1 MHIVAFPVSH
11 ATVSPGISRRAFLTQ
26 LAAAPLAAA
35 QSIAPR
41 PPLIDTHVHVWSD
54 DPAAFP
60 FAHPTNPNFRP
71 PAIAATAE
79 ALLAEMDR
87 HAISH
92 AVLVQVIYYGWDNRY
107 LARCVK
113 DHPQRFRAQGLID
126 PLGAD
131 VADRLE
137 SLVRGQGFSGVRLSP
152 LYYPGREDWLNS
164 EAHRRLWRRAEA
176 LQAILNFFIL
186 PTQLARLET
195 MIEQF
200 PGVRVVIDHLARIDV
215 KAPSAERDVAQLVR
229 LARFPQVW
237 VKVSELNLMSATK
250 QHPYADTF
258 GVVKRVSDA
267 FGTDRLLW
275 GTGFPAG
282 TRAQAGR
289 PPLEQELALIR
300 ADIRFWTPAERE
312 KILGRNAAA
321 LWRFS

>member
-1 MHIVAFPVSH
+1 L
-11 ATVSPGISRRAFLTQ
+11 GG

-35 QSIAPR
+35 YAAAAAAPR

-87 HAISH
+87 YAITH

-113 DHPQRFRAQGLID
+113 EHPRRFRAQGLID

-131 VADRLE
+131 VADKLE
-137 SLVRGQGFSGVRLSP
+137 GLVREHGFSGVRLSP
-152 LYYPGREDWLNS
+152 QYYPGREEWMTS
-164 EAHRRLWRRAEA
+164 EAHRRLWRRAGE
-176 LQAILNFFIL
+176 LGAILNFFLL
-186 PTQLARLET
+186 PAQLARLET
-195 MIEQF
+195 MLEQF
-200 PGVRVVIDHLARIDV
+200 PQVRVAIDHLARIDL
-215 KAPSAERDVAQLVR
+215 KAPTAERDIAQLTR
-229 LARFPQVW
+229 LARFPNVW
-237 VKVSELNLMSATK
+237 VKVSELNTMSVTK
-250 QHPYADTF
+250 QHPYTDTF
-258 GVVKRVSDA
+258 DVVKRVSDA
-267 FGTDRLLW
+267 FGPDRLLW

-289 PPLEQELALIR
+289 PTLDQELEIIR
-300 ADIRFWTPAERE
+300 SAVPFWSPAERAR
-312 KILGRNAAA
+312 ILGGNAAA
-321 LWRFS
+321 LWQFT

>member
-1 MHIVAFPVSH
+1 M
-11 ATVSPGISRRAFLTQ
+11 SPPLYPAGISRRVFLAG

-35 QSIAPR
+35 AAAAAPK
-41 PPLIDTHVHVWSD
+41 PPLIDTHVHAWSD

-79 ALLAEMDR
+79 AILAEMDR
-87 HAISH
+87 TAISH

-113 DHPQRFRAQGLID
+113 DHPGRFRAQGLID

-131 VADRLE
+131 VADKLE
-137 SLVRGQGFSGVRLSP
+137 GLVREHGFSGVRLSP
-152 LYYPGREDWLNS
+152 QYYPGREEWMTS
-164 EAHRRLWRRAEA
+164 EAHRRLWRRAGEMR
-176 LQAILNFFIL
+176 AILNFFLL
-186 PTQLARLET
+186 PNQLARLET
-195 MIEQF
+195 MIAQF
-200 PGVRVVIDHLARIDV
+200 PDVRVVIDHLARIDL
-215 KAPSAERDVAQLVR
+215 KAASAAQDVAQLAR
-229 LARFPQVW
+229 LARFPNVW
-237 VKVSELNLMSATK
+237 VKVSELNTMSVTK
-250 QHPYADTF
+250 QHPYPDTF
-258 GVVKRVSDA
+258 DVVKRVSDA
-267 FGTDRLLW
+267 FGPDRLLW

-289 PPLEQELALIR
+289 PPLDQELALIR
-300 ADIRFWTPAERE
+300 TEIPFWTPAERE